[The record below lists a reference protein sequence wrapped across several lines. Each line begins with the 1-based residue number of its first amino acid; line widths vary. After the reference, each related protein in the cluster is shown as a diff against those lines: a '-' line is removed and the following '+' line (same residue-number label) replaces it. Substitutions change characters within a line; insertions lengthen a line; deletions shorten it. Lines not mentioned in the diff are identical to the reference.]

1 MNRTTH
7 HLTRRPTPNPSS
19 NNPLATSQ
27 RLDQSV
33 DTDRSRHAFTFLGV
47 IVAATSFLTFLIP
60 TAAFAVSATP
70 VAPPGAAALQDLLN
84 WTLYGGAIAC
94 TATSMYGFAKMGISH
109 TQQSFQ
115 GANHGKSIAILGLLG
130 ALGLGLTPT
139 IVNGLTAIH

>member
-1 MNRTTH
+1 MIRSI
-7 HLTRRPTPNPSS
+7 RRPTPDPSS
-19 NNPLATSQ
+19 DNSKTPLQHA
-27 RLDQSV
+27 DQSD
-33 DTDRSRHAFTFLGV
+33 DTDRSRHVLTLLGV
-47 IVAATSFLTFLIP
+47 IFGLTTLLSIAIP